1 MRLWSTSWRYSV
13 NCNKAEIKTF
23 FLHCI
28 SFECWRPFII
38 YKMQN
43 SEYSLGPGYFFLW
56 ECVLVISI
64 YHLKTFVRDS
74 AADFPRGLT
83 LVTPSI
89 IMVTALRSLYKART
103 WPVGRRRVG
112 VTPFPE
118 SGARHLDTDWQR
130 LDGQKFVSWNFQTL
144 STSLILLELLYS
156 MKRLN
161 IHVFDVLVGI
171 YISIIKYL

>member
-1 MRLWSTSWRYSV
+1 M

-43 SEYSLGPGYFFLW
+43 SEYSLRIFLSLRMCFGYKYLSFEDVCPWQCSRL
-56 ECVLVISI
+56 
-64 YHLKTFVRDS
+64 
-74 AADFPRGLT
+74 PPGLT